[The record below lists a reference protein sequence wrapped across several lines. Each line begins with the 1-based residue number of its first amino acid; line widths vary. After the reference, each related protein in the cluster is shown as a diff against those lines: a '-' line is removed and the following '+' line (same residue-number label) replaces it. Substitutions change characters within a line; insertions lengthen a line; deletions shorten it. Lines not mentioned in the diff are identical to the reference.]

1 MSSHNPGFPSS
12 KKDTI
17 NGFKQNTNDLGSRHP
32 KVRHPARRG
41 ESGEDDI
48 LNSFNGQFSKQVAK
62 KAGSHKF
69 QTINPPD
76 SSELLKRMS
85 K

>member
-17 NGFKQNTNDLGSRHP
+17 NTFKQNTNDLGSKNPTVKR
-32 KVRHPARRG
+32 PAKRA
-41 ESGEDDI
+41 ESGEDDM
-48 LNSFNGQFSKQVAK
+48 LVNFNGQHGKQVAK

-76 SSELLKRMS
+76 SSELLKRLS